1 MGNNEFKLTK
11 LALALGVTLS
21 LSGCLSDDDKND
33 TVPEPPVPTQDVA
46 VPPTAAETQAGAIS
60 VSLIDATGELLDES
74 VTATITFTSSE
85 DGLLSVAGDALSDED
100 KSTTDGAFSF
110 TLESIPADGV
120 TYDYVVSAEG
130 YLNNSG
136 SFTVTTTE
144 NVAADE
150 IRLTPRNLAD
160 SDVPIVAETKS
171 LESLVPEGENTTV
184 AYDPTTG
191 LSVSGDKEEIELP
204 QSVNKAGVAVGGT
217 TVKIKNGTQFLTAD
231 GTALE
236 TVPEITVAYFANEAT
251 RNETEADSATVEN
264 SSLDAFPGG
273 LALSVANPDGSDS
286 NVSGSFTSGGF
297 VAIELT
303 DDAGNKVKTFGEGNS
318 LTVAMQVDQNT
329 SNPCPVSVP
338 AGTTDLSAYAEANGY
353 SMGVCTLTS
362 PTARKIAVGDVF
374 PVWSYDEDAGKWS
387 FESYGEVEGNGS
399 ADTFDVSVDV
409 NHLSYWNLDYFNN
422 NQCSS
427 VSFDIVDSNDQP
439 NAGRY
444 SLVIENNGFRR
455 NVRNLRA
462 NRGDYSQANIANP
475 PGFPVTLKIRQ
486 KGANVLAGLASDA
499 GTTAT
504 KLSVSNICD
513 LDGETLK
520 LTTSNPGIISKQV
533 TTQLV
538 CSNTEEFDV
547 NADPV
552 PTPTYSRLFSGNALV
567 NTYYGEGAT
576 FNVALEEGSS
586 YSIRYYDYGNRQWLS
601 QDLEVNTTPVTLD
614 IPTVCEVVEQPITGG
629 TGSSGSG
636 GNGG

>member
-191 LSVSGDKEEIELP
+191 LSVSGDKDEIELP

-303 DDAGNKVKTFGEGNS
+303 DDAGNKVKH
-318 LTVAMQVDQNT
+318 
-329 SNPCPVSVP
+329 SV
-338 AGTTDLSAYAEANGY
+338 
-353 SMGVCTLTS
+353 
-362 PTARKIAVGDVF
+362 K
-374 PVWSYDEDAGKWS
+374 
-387 FESYGEVEGNGS
+387 
-399 ADTFDVSVDV
+399 
-409 NHLSYWNLDYFNN
+409 
-422 NQCSS
+422 
-427 VSFDIVDSNDQP
+427 
-439 NAGRY
+439 
-444 SLVIENNGFRR
+444 
-455 NVRNLRA
+455 
-462 NRGDYSQANIANP
+462 
-475 PGFPVTLKIRQ
+475 
-486 KGANVLAGLASDA
+486 
-499 GTTAT
+499 
-504 KLSVSNICD
+504 
-513 LDGETLK
+513 ETL
-520 LTTSNPGIISKQV
+520 LLLQ
-533 TTQLV
+533 
-538 CSNTEEFDV
+538 C
-547 NADPV
+547 
-552 PTPTYSRLFSGNALV
+552 R
-567 NTYYGEGAT
+567 
-576 FNVALEEGSS
+576 
-586 YSIRYYDYGNRQWLS
+586 
-601 QDLEVNTTPVTLD
+601 
-614 IPTVCEVVEQPITGG
+614 
-629 TGSSGSG
+629 
-636 GNGG
+636 

>member
-33 TVPEPPVPTQDVA
+33 TVPEPPAPTQDVA
-46 VPPTAAETQAGAIS
+46 VPPTAAETQAGAIT
-60 VSLIDATGELLDES
+60 VNLIDALGEPLADTVS
-74 VTATITFTSSE
+74 ASITFTSSE
-85 DGLLSVAGDALSDED
+85 DGLLSVSGESVADED
-100 KSTTDGAFSF
+100 KVTTEGTFSF
-110 TLESIPADGV
+110 TIESIPADGV

-136 SFTVTTTE
+136 SFTVTTTD

-191 LSVSGDKEEIELP
+191 LSVSGDKDEIELP

-251 RNETEADSATVEN
+251 RNDSEADNSSVEN

-273 LALSVANPDGSDS
+273 LALSVADPDDADS

-318 LTVAMQVDQNT
+318 LTVAMQVDKNT

-353 SMGVCTLTS
+353 NTGVCTLPS

-387 FESYGEVEGNGS
+387 FESYGEVTDNGS

-422 NQCSS
+422 NQCSN
-427 VSFDIVDSNDQP
+427 VSFDIVD
-439 NAGRY
+439 
-444 SLVIENNGFRR
+444 R
-455 NVRNLRA
+455 N
-462 NRGDYSQANIANP
+462 
-475 PGFPVTLKIRQ
+475 
-486 KGANVLAGLASDA
+486 
-499 GTTAT
+499 
-504 KLSVSNICD
+504 
-513 LDGETLK
+513 
-520 LTTSNPGIISKQV
+520 
-533 TTQLV
+533 
-538 CSNTEEFDV
+538 
-547 NADPV
+547 
-552 PTPTYSRLFSGNALV
+552 GNANEARYTLS
-567 NTYYGEGAT
+567 
-576 FNVALEEGSS
+576 LESS
-586 YSIRYYDYGNRQWLS
+586 
-601 QDLEVNTTPVTLD
+601 
-614 IPTVCEVVEQPITGG
+614 
-629 TGSSGSG
+629 
-636 GNGG
+636 